1 MTRVPVYSAG
11 EVGDPLAE
19 TPKIILGSEQA
30 APSSARRGDAR
41 EGAVVRSAA
50 SCVCDSDYIH
60 IISTAIRDTH
70 TDRSTRPMCVCVSD
84 YIHSNTQHAYRSTRP
99 ETWGPGKWRPREDWG
114 QSRRVAQQR
123 DARAVSSRSSSHGG
137 LGGRGGVR
145 KLGAAAAACT
155 PVVVGRAAGRSHAT
169 ALMTAQQRWVVLV
182 GVHLV
187 CKQLGVRRL
196 DYAGGGVIVQAQ
208 FCMTE
213 ALRAER
219 LAREAGC
226 GARWRR

>member
-1 MTRVPVYSAG
+1 M
-11 EVGDPLAE
+11 
-19 TPKIILGSEQA
+19 
-30 APSSARRGDAR
+30 
-41 EGAVVRSAA
+41 
-50 SCVCDSDYIH
+50 
-60 IISTAIRDTH
+60 
-70 TDRSTRPMCVCVSD
+70 
-84 YIHSNTQHAYRSTRP
+84 
-99 ETWGPGKWRPREDWG
+99 
-114 QSRRVAQQR
+114 
-123 DARAVSSRSSSHGG
+123 
-137 LGGRGGVR
+137 GGRGGAYASWGR
-145 KLGAAAAACT
+145 PRRHAR

>member
-1 MTRVPVYSAG
+1 
-11 EVGDPLAE
+11 
-19 TPKIILGSEQA
+19 
-30 APSSARRGDAR
+30 
-41 EGAVVRSAA
+41 
-50 SCVCDSDYIH
+50 
-60 IISTAIRDTH
+60 
-70 TDRSTRPMCVCVSD
+70 
-84 YIHSNTQHAYRSTRP
+84 
-99 ETWGPGKWRPREDWG
+99 
-114 QSRRVAQQR
+114 
-123 DARAVSSRSSSHGG
+123 
-137 LGGRGGVR
+137 
-145 KLGAAAAACT
+145 
-155 PVVVGRAAGRSHAT
+155 
-169 ALMTAQQRWVVLV
+169 MTAQQRWVVLV

>member
-99 ETWGPGKWRPREDWG
+99 ETWGPGKWRPEKIGVRAGGWLSSG
-114 QSRRVAQQR
+114 THALCRLG
-123 DARAVSSRSSSHGG
+123 ARAMGVWGGGGAYASWGRPRRHARLWSWGGRRGG
-137 LGGRGGVR
+137 L
-145 KLGAAAAACT
+145 
-155 PVVVGRAAGRSHAT
+155 
-169 ALMTAQQRWVVLV
+169 M
-182 GVHLV
+182 
-187 CKQLGVRRL
+187 RR
-196 DYAGGGVIVQAQ
+196 
-208 FCMTE
+208 
-213 ALRAER
+213 R
-219 LAREAGC
+219 
-226 GARWRR
+226 

>member
-1 MTRVPVYSAG
+1 M
-11 EVGDPLAE
+11 
-19 TPKIILGSEQA
+19 
-30 APSSARRGDAR
+30 
-41 EGAVVRSAA
+41 VRSAA

-70 TDRSTRPMCVCVSD
+70 TDRSTRQMCVCVSD

-187 CKQLGVRRL
+187 CKAASSWGFVGSIMP
-196 DYAGGGVIVQAQ
+196 AGGVIVQAQ